1 MPGCK
6 TRVMDLA
13 PAATPEQLDALEA
26 QIDAWLAAEQA
37 VNPMIDAVEKGEREV
52 GHQQRLWYVRLLGE
66 EKDVWT
72 AYWTIN
78 QRMFRF
84 ETFVMPAPEENE
96 QAFYEHL
103 LMRNRELTGMNL
115 EIGDEHAIFLAGSLP
130 IAAVND
136 AELDRVLGSMWA
148 YVEKV
153 FRPALRIGFAS
164 RFGT

>member
-1 MPGCK
+1 MELTP
-6 TRVMDLA
+6 
-13 PAATPEQLDALEA
+13 PATPEELDALEA
-26 QIDAWLAAEQA
+26 HIDAWLAAEA
-37 VNPMIDAVEKGEREV
+37 AENPMIDAVEKGERGI

-78 QRMFRF
+78 QRTFRF
-84 ETFVMPAPEENE
+84 ETFLMPAPEENE
-96 QAFYEHL
+96 REFYEHL
-103 LMRNRELTGMNL
+103 LVRNRELTGMAL
-115 EIGDEHAIFLAGSLP
+115 EIGDEHAVFLAGSLP
-130 IAAVND
+130 LAAVTD

-164 RFGT
+164 RFGS

>member
-1 MPGCK
+1 MELSP
-6 TRVMDLA
+6 
-13 PAATPEQLDALEA
+13 PATPDELDALEA
-26 QIDAWLAAEQA
+26 AIDAWLEAEAAD
-37 VNPMIDAVEKGEREV
+37 NPMIDAVEKGERAT

-78 QRMFRF
+78 QRTFRF
-84 ETFVMPAPEENE
+84 ETFLMPAPEENE
-96 QAFYEHL
+96 REFYEHL
-103 LMRNRELTGMNL
+103 LVRNRDLTGMNL

-130 IAAVND
+130 IAAVTD

-164 RFGT
+164 RFA

>member
-1 MPGCK
+1 
-6 TRVMDLA
+6 MDFA

-37 VNPMIDAVEKGEREV
+37 DNPMIDAVEKGEREV

-96 QAFYEHL
+96 QVFYEHL
-103 LMRNRELTGMNL
+103 LIRNRELTGMNL
-115 EIGDEHAIFLAGSLP
+115 EIGDEHAIFLSGSLP
-130 IAAVND
+130 LAAVND
-136 AELDRVLGSMWA
+136 VELDRVLGSMWA
-148 YVEKV
+148 YVERL
-153 FRPALRIGFAS
+153 FRPALRIGFGS
-164 RFGT
+164 RFSS